1 VKFLGSQL
9 ARTLHDSLTFERFP
23 PLSTSPSFRFV
34 AADNAPVHAAFAILE
49 TLPATDPVPA
59 VSMNADGRLLI
70 VGEAEVAL
78 GWAERLAAQRDV
90 TVFSLSAQN
99 LTVNAVFEPEFLIEQ
114 GNSPTLSGHL
124 GAFDLRWKTPAGE
137 RQASFDAVLDLS
149 PEALLKRVEL
159 PPGYVAPGRDPLD
172 QALAVID
179 LLAFD
184 GEFEKPRYVAVNDRL
199 CAHSRSQKAGCSQ
212 CIEVC
217 STAAIVSAGDKIAL
231 DPYLCQGCGTCT
243 TVCPSGALSF
253 QYPRVADL
261 GLALKAQLKAYR
273 EAGGAAPCILFYSA
287 ASGRKVLQS
296 MQRAGQV
303 LPAQVVPV
311 EIWSADAVGL
321 DLLLGSIALGAAQ
334 VAVLGAGSHD
344 LAPAL
349 KQLKFGQAILNG
361 LGYAGEYLRV
371 VDSEQPDWLQ
381 NLASW
386 TPPAA
391 IAPAEFRLLA
401 DKRTTLEF
409 VIDHLIKHAP
419 QAPEAVA
426 LPLGAP
432 FGALT
437 VSEAC
442 TLCMSCTSACPAS
455 ALKAAADAPRLSFIE
470 RNCLQCG
477 LCVNT
482 CPENAITLTPRLLVQ
497 NRRHERV
504 VREAEVFCCSACGK
518 PMGAAPAVKNMIA
531 KLTGHSMF
539 ATPEALARLS
549 MCGDC
554 RVIDLINNEKSTK
567 AWEMSE

>member
-1 VKFLGSQL
+1 MS
-9 ARTLHDSLTFERFP
+9 A
-23 PLSTSPSFRFV
+23 SPSFRFI
-34 AADNAPVHAAFAILE
+34 AADNAPLQAAFAALE
-49 TLPATDPVPA
+49 TLPANDPVPA
-59 VSMNADGRLLI
+59 VSMNADGRWLI
-70 VGEAEVAL
+70 VGAAEVAL
-78 GWAERLAAQRDV
+78 GWAERLAGQRQV
-90 TVFSLSAQN
+90 TVFSLAPDRVEAGPA
-99 LTVNAVFEPEFLIEQ
+99 VNAVFEPEFAIEQ
-114 GNSPTLSGHL
+114 GHSPTLSGHL
-124 GAFDLRWKTPAGE
+124 GAFELRWQTAQGE
-137 RQASFDAVLDLS
+137 RRASFDAVLDLA
-149 PEALLKRVEL
+149 PEAFFKRIEL
-159 PPGYVAPGRDPLD
+159 PPGYAAPGRDPLD

-199 CAHSRSQKAGCSQ
+199 CAHGRSQKAGCRQ
-212 CIEVC
+212 CIDVC
-217 STAAIVSAGDKIAL
+217 SSEAIVSAGDKIAL

-253 QYPRVADL
+253 QYPRVADA

-273 EAGGAAPCILFYSA
+273 EAGGVAPCVLFYSA
-287 ASGRKVLQS
+287 ESGRKLLQGTL
-296 MQRAGQV
+296 RAGQV
-303 LPAQVVPV
+303 SPGSVIPV

-321 DLLLGSIALGAAQ
+321 DLLLGTLALGAAQ

-344 LAPAL
+344 LAPL
-349 KQLKFGQAILNG
+349 SKQTSFAQAILNG

-381 NLASW
+381 SLSGWA
-386 TPPAA
+386 PPAN
-391 IAPAEFRLLA
+391 IAAAEFRLLA

-419 QAPEAVA
+419 QALEAVA
-426 LPLGAP
+426 LPVGAP
-432 FGALT
+432 FGEVT
-437 VSEAC
+437 VSDTC
-442 TLCMSCTSACPAS
+442 TLCMACTSACPAS

-482 CPENAITLTPRLLVQ
+482 CPENAITLTPRLLTQ

-504 VREAEVFCCSACGK
+504 VREAEVFCCTACGK
-518 PMGAAPAVKNMIA
+518 PMGAAPAVNNMIA
-531 KLTGHSMF
+531 KLSGHSMF
-539 ATPEALARLS
+539 ASPEALARLS

-554 RVIDLINNEKSTK
+554 RVIDLVQNERSTK